1 MYAIF
6 RTGGKQYKASP
17 GDVIRV
23 ERVAG
28 DPGSTVEFN
37 HVFAVRK
44 EKLSVGAPL
53 VENAKVT
60 GKILANARAPKVRVL
75 KYQRKKQ
82 YRRTLGHRQ
91 PFSQVL
97 IQDIVTA

>member
-6 RTGGKQYKASP
+6 RAGGKQYKVSP

-44 EKLSVGAPL
+44 EKLAVGSPL
-53 VENAKVT
+53 VADAKVKGT
-60 GKILANARAPKVRVL
+60 ILRNERASKVRVL
-75 KYQRKKQ
+75 KYKRKKQ

-91 PFSQVL
+91 PFSEVL

>member
-6 RTGGKQYKASP
+6 RTGGKQYKVSP

-23 ERVAG
+23 ERLPG
-28 DPGSTVEFN
+28 DPGSSVEFN

-44 EKLSVGAPL
+44 ENLTVGMPL

-60 GKILANARAPKVRVL
+60 GQIVRSARAPKVRVL
-75 KYQRKKQ
+75 KYKRKKQ

-91 PFSQVL
+91 PFSEVL
-97 IQDIVTA
+97 IQDIVIA

>member
-6 RTGGKQYKASP
+6 RTGGKQYKVSP
-17 GDVIRV
+17 GDVVRV

-44 EKLSVGAPL
+44 EKLTVGSPL
-53 VENAKVT
+53 VENAKVKA
-60 GKILANARAPKVRVL
+60 KILRNERDAKVRVL
-75 KYQRKKQ
+75 KYKRKKQ
-82 YRRTLGHRQ
+82 YRRTAGHRQ
-91 PFSQVL
+91 PFSEVL

>member
-6 RTGGKQYKASP
+6 RTGGKQYKAAP
-17 GDVIRV
+17 GDIIRV

-28 DPGSTVEFN
+28 DPGSTIEFN

-44 EKLSVGAPL
+44 EKLIVGVPL

-60 GKILANARAPKVRVL
+60 GKILTHDRSAKVRVL
-75 KYQRKKQ
+75 KYKRKKQ
-82 YRRTLGHRQ
+82 YRRTIGHRQ
-91 PFSQVL
+91 HFSQVL
-97 IQDIVTA
+97 IQDIITA